1 MVLRPWNWTTPGWL
15 PTYIPEGRRGRP
27 PLRLARLSLALCF
40 SLSLSGRPRCR
51 RAGGPTT
58 GRLRGRTG
66 HPWIGP
72 WIGCAGVAG
81 WLAGLIHSRGRTA
94 GGAMEQSPS
103 NNRSTP
109 QTAAVP
115 SLDRLPPALIVKLCV
130 SIGLEGQETM
140 DGVPPPPPGGPT
152 CPLAHQSMPDVA
164 AATEPNGQ
172 PRACCALHSPGLP
185 PNPLG
190 SLGLS
195 ALRNRR
201 CSPPRLCPAVPSR
214 LAGNRLGPSPG
225 SRRRGGPSTL
235 LTWQHLSPAF
245 AYRVLLG
252 ADWPRFRLLP
262 TPQTRNSLAGR
273 LAGSSPS
280 E

>member
-140 DGVPPPPPGGPT
+140 DGVPPPPPRGVPPARWPIRACQMWQQRRSPT
-152 CPLAHQSMPDVA
+152 ANHAPAAPCTPQAFRQIHSVHSVCPPFAIDA
-164 AATEPNGQ
+164 AA
-172 PRACCALHSPGLP
+172 
-185 PNPLG
+185 
-190 SLGLS
+190 
-195 ALRNRR
+195 
-201 CSPPRLCPAVPSR
+201 R
-214 LAGNRLGPSPG
+214 LACVLQCLPG
-225 SRRRGGPSTL
+225 WLETGLDR
-235 LTWQHLSPAF
+235 
-245 AYRVLLG
+245 
-252 ADWPRFRLLP
+252 
-262 TPQTRNSLAGR
+262 R
-273 LAGSSPS
+273 LALVAGGAHRRS
-280 E
+280 